1 MPSTLGGEDTVY
13 KFEERLLDSLPIT
26 HIEIIRFIRRGWPQ
40 HVEDLLLK
48 PYFDRRFEFSVEYD
62 CLLLRLRV
70 IIPTRHQNDMLEELH
85 TGHPGIVL
93 MKKLAR
99 SHLWLPNVDL
109 EIEQTMR
116 NCGSCQQVRK
126 APAVAP

>member
-1 MPSTLGGEDTVY
+1 MQSLTHYHASLCHQHGGEDTVY

-26 HIEIIRFIRRGWPQ
+26 HKEIIRFIRRGWPQ

-85 TGHPGIVL
+85 TGHPGIVR
-93 MKKLAR
+93 MKK
-99 SHLWLPNVDL
+99 VG
-109 EIEQTMR
+109 EQSSMVTK
-116 NCGSCQQVRK
+116 C
-126 APAVAP
+126 